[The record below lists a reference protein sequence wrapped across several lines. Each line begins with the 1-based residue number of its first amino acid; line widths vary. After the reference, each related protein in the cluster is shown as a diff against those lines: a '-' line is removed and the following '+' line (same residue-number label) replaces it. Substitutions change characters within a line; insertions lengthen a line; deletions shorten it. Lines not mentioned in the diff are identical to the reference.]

1 MVQSGITIA
10 SLFPNKFDPVYRWC
24 NQAKLLPH
32 GLAWA
37 GLAWAGAHLA
47 KHNQTHATKQ
57 SSPGGSVV
65 PSGGTGGASVG
76 GILPTLNSQKN
87 NNGALTSENKQSAG
101 PTTFQT
107 TAVNQSA
114 TALVQSQIQAMQQP
128 NASSVN
134 TNNEEKIV
142 FPLSP
147 VSLEISS

>member
-1 MVQSGITIA
+1 MMQSSQIVA
-10 SLFPNKFDPVYRWC
+10 S
-24 NQAKLLPH
+24 
-32 GLAWA
+32 WA
-37 GLAWAGAHLA
+37 GLGWAGAHLA

-76 GILPTLNSQKN
+76 GGGGGGILPTLNSQK
-87 NNGALTSENKQSAG
+87 NGALTSENKQSAG

-107 TAVNQSA
+107 TAVTQSA

>member
-1 MVQSGITIA
+1 MQSSQIVA
-10 SLFPNKFDPVYRWC
+10 S
-24 NQAKLLPH
+24 
-32 GLAWA
+32 WA
-37 GLAWAGAHLA
+37 GLGWAGAHLA

-76 GILPTLNSQKN
+76 GGGGGGILPTLNSQK
-87 NNGALTSENKQSAG
+87 NGALTSENKQSAG

-107 TAVNQSA
+107 TAV
-114 TALVQSQIQAMQQP
+114 QSQIQALQQP

>member
-1 MVQSGITIA
+1 M
-10 SLFPNKFDPVYRWC
+10 
-24 NQAKLLPH
+24 LPH

-76 GILPTLNSQKN
+76 GGGGGGILPTLNSQK
-87 NNGALTSENKQSAG
+87 NGALTSENKQSAG

-114 TALVQSQIQAMQQP
+114 SALVQSQIQAQP
-128 NASSVN
+128 NASS
-134 TNNEEKIV
+134 EKIV

>member
-1 MVQSGITIA
+1 MKKGEIIQ
-10 SLFPNKFDPVYRWC
+10 KDE
-24 NQAKLLPH
+24 
-32 GLAWA
+32 
-37 GLAWAGAHLA
+37 
-47 KHNQTHATKQ
+47 
-57 SSPGGSVV
+57 GG
-65 PSGGTGGASVG
+65 GGG